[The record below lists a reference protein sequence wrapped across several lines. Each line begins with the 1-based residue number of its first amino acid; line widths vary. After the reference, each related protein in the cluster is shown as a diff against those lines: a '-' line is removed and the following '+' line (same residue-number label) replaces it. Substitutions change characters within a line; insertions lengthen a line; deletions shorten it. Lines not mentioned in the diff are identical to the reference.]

1 MELHYFS
8 VFCIQTQT
16 HAVSWNIA
24 KLYELF
30 TTSEMLLL
38 AIYSPFK
45 KKHLNFV
52 TGDGDL
58 ANGDTAFS
66 YDCIAVQ

>member
-1 MELHYFS
+1 MSWFKNVVIGGTTAKQWSSIIS

-30 TTSEMLLL
+30 TTYEMLFL

-45 KKHLNFV
+45 KNIYIL
-52 TGDGDL
+52 
-58 ANGDTAFS
+58 
-66 YDCIAVQ
+66 